1 MQTLGLFLSNF
12 TLPVFE
18 RICLMLLKSSFN
30 NRKVGQIRWLVEPLP
45 GYAWG
50 RGGRYIRSTEL
61 N

>member
-12 TLPVFE
+12 MLPVFE

-30 NRKVGQIRWLVEPLP
+30 NKKVGQIRWLPEPLP

-50 RGGRYIRSTEL
+50 QGEDASEVQS
-61 N
+61 